1 MNHKFLFQFLLLTS
15 IASSST
21 FAQNADIAPTI
32 TSGLSSRT
40 APAGPEKSISQQ
52 PPKKVVTKF
61 PGQPRVE
68 PTTLEY
74 LEKKPLVMTLGAIE
88 MLPLKG
94 NIVRVAVG
102 SGTVISSTPV
112 DSKLLVIAEQVGTT
126 NLMIWT
132 NKLVYSYNV
141 QVVPKEMSEVRAK
154 VDTLIVGMPGVTVQQ
169 LGTELILS
177 GIAHRGALS
186 RLTALLK
193 DQPAVI
199 MNVREDLAS
208 PFTRSVLFR
217 LHFVEVKKSLIEKIG
232 IEWSKDLQGP
242 VLGVQGVATGSGV
255 FRSLPTQIVDGTGGS
270 GQLSS
275 TPSFLAQGAN
285 RGGIFLGL
293 ASTIASRINL
303 GISNGDI
310 RVLASPELTAK
321 SGGIAKLQV
330 GGDVPIPVSSGL
342 GATNVVFKPYGV
354 LFSIEPQIDSNDVI
368 TAKVST
374 ELSQIDPSVT
384 VGGIPGF
391 LNRMTSTEIS
401 LKPGEM
407 VALSGLVLSEMSNA
421 VDRVPGLSA
430 VPILGRLFK
439 SEDFRDRKTELIVL
453 LEPEIIS
460 PGDGLAQQLRA
471 RGQNNMKEFE
481 EKAKEQE
488 KERAPRPTPKENVY
502 YNGR

>member
-1 MNHKFLFQFLLLTS
+1 MNHKFLSLFLAITAAAAASVLAQTANVAPS
-15 IASSST
+15 IAPNPPSKAASNDSVNT
-21 FAQNADIAPTI
+21 SAQP
-32 TSGLSSRT
+32 
-40 APAGPEKSISQQ
+40 PVKKAGPRFSG
-52 PPKKVVTKF
+52 PPS
-61 PGQPRVE
+61 VE
-68 PTTLEY
+68 SASLQY
-74 LEKKPLVMTLGAIE
+74 LEKKPLVITLGAIE
-88 MLPLKG
+88 MVPVSGK
-94 NIVRVAVG
+94 IVRVAVG
-102 SGTVISSTPV
+102 SGAVISSTSV

-126 NLMIWT
+126 SLMIWT
-132 NKLVYSYNV
+132 NKVVYAYTV
-141 QVVPKEMSEVRAK
+141 QVVSKDLPDVRAK
-154 VDTLIVGMPGVTVQQ
+154 VDMLIAGLPGVTVKQ

-177 GIAHRGALS
+177 GIAHRSALS

-193 DQPAVI
+193 DQPSVI

-217 LHFVEVKKSLIEKIG
+217 LHFIEVKKSLIEKIG
-232 IEWSKDLQGP
+232 IEWSKDVQGP
-242 VLGVQGVATGSGV
+242 VFGVQGIGAATGV
-255 FRSLPTQIVDGTGGS
+255 FRGLPTQAVDGA
-270 GQLSS
+270 GQLSPAP
-275 TPSFLAQGAN
+275 TFLAQGTN

-303 GISNGDI
+303 GISSGDI

-330 GGDVPIPVSSGL
+330 GGDVPIPVSTGL
-342 GATNVVFKPYGV
+342 GATNVIFKPYGV
-354 LFSIEPQIDSNDVI
+354 LFSIEPQIDADDVI
-368 TAKVST
+368 TAKVSS

-391 LNRMTSTEIS
+391 LNRITSTEIS
-401 LKPGEM
+401 VKPGEM

-471 RGQNNMKEFE
+471 RGQMNMKEFE
-481 EKAKEQE
+481 EKAKEQQKE
-488 KERAPRPTPKENVY
+488 KAPRPPPKDNDRFGG
-502 YNGR
+502 N